1 MSGKRE
7 VVMVPPWL
15 RDACAAFFAVDW
27 QDDEAWEAARAAWE
41 AALDAHGWAGAPESA
56 ARLPAR

>member
-1 MSGKRE
+1 
-7 VVMVPPWL
+7 MVPPWL